1 MTEESVVSGQ
11 ESRYADMRQHF
22 YKELFQVRANAA
34 KNCVFLTE
42 ATYEKLVNDVKNA
55 KSNKK
60 EPRDYWLLKR
70 YDVMVVENRSKL
82 IYPVK
87 EGVSAIRFY
96 VRDSELFD
104 VLHDTHLAI
113 GHGGRD
119 RMLKELSPKY
129 KNITRHDI
137 ELYIRL
143 CEPCQKKQK
152 GVKKGVVVTGGESHA
167 EDNLDLAFDMEGDG
181 TQHSVDS
188 QKSTN
193 IRENSSPVDPIAIK
207 RPRKQ
212 ITDVDE
218 ECETFGRHVAVQLKQ
233 LPTTQRILAQD
244 ELQKV
249 LTRYR
254 LAAINGGPAAS
265 PQPSASDNYY
275 SDPLTIVKEEVDE
288 T

>member
-1 MTEESVVSGQ
+1 M
-11 ESRYADMRQHF
+11 ADW
-22 YKELFQVRANAA
+22 
-34 KNCVFLTE
+34 
-42 ATYEKLVNDVKNA
+42 
-55 KSNKK
+55 SN
-60 EPRDYWLLKR
+60 E
-70 YDVMVVENRSKL
+70 
-82 IYPVK
+82 
-87 EGVSAIRFY
+87 
-96 VRDSELFD
+96 
-104 VLHDTHLAI
+104 
-113 GHGGRD
+113 
-119 RMLKELSPKY
+119 
-129 KNITRHDI
+129 KNINFI
-137 ELYIRL
+137 EDYRSLTCLWKANTDNYKDRVKRSDALMFLKAKYDLGTSKAVLNKIKCFRSYFRRVHKYYMTKRKSSSGAEDVSQPSWILYKHLLFILDGEEKRPGKETFSL
-143 CEPCQKKQK
+143 ETDSS
-152 GVKKGVVVTGGESHA
+152 VTGGESHA

>member
-1 MTEESVVSGQ
+1 MRFSDDQLMKFIQLYEEHKCLWMYGAPS
-11 ESRYADMRQHF
+11 YKNKAMRISA
-22 YKELFQVRANAA
+22 L
-34 KNCVFLTE
+34 
-42 ATYEKLVNDVKNA
+42 EK
-55 KSNKK
+55 
-60 EPRDYWLLKR
+60 
-70 YDVMVVENRSKL
+70 
-82 IYPVK
+82 IVK
-87 EGVSAIRFY
+87 EMA
-96 VRDSELFD
+96 L
-104 VLHDTHLAI
+104 
-113 GHGGRD
+113 
-119 RMLKELSPKY
+119 PKLDIAECKNKI
-129 KNITRHDI
+129 KNIRSQYCQ
-137 ELYIRL
+137 EL
-143 CEPCQKKQK
+143 KKIGDSKRSGADTLYKPTLTWFDQVD
-152 GVKKGVVVTGGESHA
+152 GFLKKYVQHRTHSNLEVTGGESHA

>member
-1 MTEESVVSGQ
+1 MSLLPKFKKFNDDQRFEANLEILKI
-11 ESRYADMRQHF
+11 MRRVQQKSTQGPPNEYHGTIPPAHAFPLHTAPPYILPTTHGHLLHQGHILKQH
-22 YKELFQVRANAA
+22 Q
-34 KNCVFLTE
+34 
-42 ATYEKLVNDVKNA
+42 
-55 KSNKK
+55 
-60 EPRDYWLLKR
+60 
-70 YDVMVVENRSKL
+70 
-82 IYPVK
+82 
-87 EGVSAIRFY
+87 
-96 VRDSELFD
+96 
-104 VLHDTHLAI
+104 
-113 GHGGRD
+113 
-119 RMLKELSPKY
+119 
-129 KNITRHDI
+129 
-137 ELYIRL
+137 
-143 CEPCQKKQK
+143 
-152 GVKKGVVVTGGESHA
+152 VTGGESHA

>member
-1 MTEESVVSGQ
+1 MNWSQEKTVEFIEEYRKLAVLWDI
-11 ESRYADMRQHF
+11 R
-22 YKELFQVRANAA
+22 
-34 KNCVFLTE
+34 LTE
-42 ATYEKLVNDVKNA
+42 
-55 KSNKK
+55 
-60 EPRDYWLLKR
+60 
-70 YDVMVVENRSKL
+70 
-82 IYPVK
+82 
-87 EGVSAIRFY
+87 
-96 VRDSELFD
+96 
-104 VLHDTHLAI
+104 
-113 GHGGRD
+113 
-119 RMLKELSPKY
+119 Y
-129 KNITRHDI
+129 KNNHGKLDALRGLAEKFSCDVAQVKKKIKNLRTAFRREHKS
-137 ELYIRL
+137 LT
-143 CEPCQKKQK
+143 QKKSGSSPIK
-152 GVKKGVVVTGGESHA
+152 GSKWFAYDLLIFILDVDNPRPGYSSEVEPQAEQPIRVEVTGGESHA